1 VASPV
6 MTEACAQA
14 AKRMISFQE
23 QLVENGVKP
32 ATVSELMSSGVM
44 VGEKR
49 PIFTKLL
56 TAATIIFPNSLLAST
71 GMLTAN
77 ALSAAT
83 QLGLRSTRESIKG
96 VAKGVKN
103 KDFTDLRA
111 HWAANGML
119 AKDTGQALLRVATL
133 GLYAGSGNDA
143 RVYRNAARF
152 FWSTFMEGRA
162 SDLHFNVEAIAREQG
177 MTKGNVIEKAKGLLW
192 SRFLDQNPDLK
203 NNPDFDSIK
212 KSFFESFKGEDLI
225 EIDQAAQDLFSTT
238 YDYAP
243 KHAIFHDP
251 GKQTKIPIAKAIDF
265 VLTTPSRLAVGID
278 ETAKVFFRNQIISEE
293 IYKDAIK
300 ANYQDPSKSV
310 ARYYQEYSQELYG
323 SFKNAYNQVP
333 KGAFKNRYHNIT
345 KGMRVLEGKF
355 DKMFLERSVSFNDIR
370 EEALQMTFQ
379 RQTSGFKKD
388 SEGNYIVDEQGE
400 FKREPSIIDRLA
412 RSKTL
417 IKPQDSTINK
427 AFAVVASGTM
437 PFVKTPYNILIE
449 GLTYTPVFTP
459 LLFPKTVRE
468 KLKMRGYSTDD
479 LLARQVMAY
488 SAGAALALWMSE
500 DDGTGMPKISG
511 IPVSYQERER
521 WKLSGIPESSIR
533 VGDVWVPYNRIEP
546 VALFFGAMAQAR
558 YHLINGDEEGYWD
571 AMTSI
576 WKLTG
581 DKQAFSGIIDFIDNF
596 AYGNPERGFDN
607 ALNDYIKSYIPTIS
621 SDIARVGD
629 EDRVALTRSEK
640 MQQRIP
646 GKRQELPVDYSSIA
660 EADQIRKGWEI
671 FLKMNFPD
679 ASWTDLQKE
688 IHNTKA
694 DISKPNRI
702 FRNVEL
708 NSKEL
713 SILRKVSQDAVTHGL
728 SWVITTDAYQSM
740 GPKRRGAVL
749 MEQTNHIRS
758 SPSFFAAFIAEASK
772 PENYGPNY
780 SVGFAKRAYNAKA
793 IRARAEDEVELYE
806 EPEYAPTA
814 K

>member
-1 VASPV
+1 

-77 ALSAAT
+77 AFSAVT
-83 QLGLRSTRESIKG
+83 QLGLRSTRENIKG
-96 VAKGVKN
+96 LSKGIKN

-111 HWAANGML
+111 HWASNKLL
-119 AKDTGQALLRVATL
+119 AKDTLNMATL
-133 GLYAGSGNDA
+133 GLLAGSGNDA
-143 RVYRNAARF
+143 QVYRNAARF

-162 SDLHFNVEAIAREQG
+162 SDLHFNVESIAREQG
-177 MTKGNVIEKAKGLLW
+177 LTKTEVIKKAKGLLW
-192 SRFLDQNPDLK
+192 SRFLEQNPDLK

-212 KSFFESFKGEDLI
+212 KSFLSSFKGDDSI
-225 EIDQAAQDLFSTT
+225 EIDRAAQDLFSTT

-251 GKQTKIPIAKAIDF
+251 GRQSKIPLAKTIDF
-265 VLTTPSRLAVGID
+265 VLTTPSRLAIGID
-278 ETAKVFFRNQIISEE
+278 ETAKVFFRNQLISEE
-293 IYKDAIK
+293 LYKDAIK
-300 ANYQDPSKSV
+300 AHQQDPSKSI

-323 SFKNAYNQVP
+323 EFKNGYNQIP
-333 KGAFKNRYHNIT
+333 KGAFKNRYHNVT
-345 KGMRVLEGKF
+345 KGMRMLEGKF

-370 EEALQMTFQ
+370 EQALQMTFQ

-388 SEGNYIVDEQGE
+388 SEGNYVVDEQGE
-400 FKREPSIIDRLA
+400 FVREPSIIDRLA
-412 RSKTL
+412 RAKTL
-417 IKPQDSTINK
+417 TKPQDSTVNK
-427 AFAVVASGTM
+427 FIAVGASATM

-468 KLKMRGYSTDD
+468 KLKMRGYATDD

-488 SAGAALALWMSE
+488 SAGAALALWMAE

-521 WKLSGIPESSIR
+521 WKLAGIPEMSIR

-546 VALFFGAMAQAR
+546 VATFFGGMAQAR

-576 WKLTG
+576 WRLTG
-581 DKQAFSGIIDFIDNF
+581 DKQAFAGIIDFIDNF
-596 AYGNPERGFDN
+596 AYGNPERGFDR
-607 ALNDYIKSYIPTIS
+607 AFNDYIKSYIPTIS

-629 EDRVALTRSEK
+629 VERIALTGSEK

-646 GKRQELPVDYSSIA
+646 GMRQELPVDYASIA
-660 EADQIRKGWEI
+660 EADKILSGWEI

-679 ASWTDLQKE
+679 ASWTELKKE
-688 IHNTKA
+688 IFITGA

-728 SWVITTDAYQSM
+728 SWVITTDAYQSL

-749 MEQTNHIRS
+749 MEHTNAIRS
-758 SPSFFAAFIAEASK
+758 TPSFFAAFIKEAST
-772 PENYGPNY
+772 PENYGPTY
-780 SVGFAKRAYNAKA
+780 AVEFAKRARNAQV
-793 IRARAEDEVELYE
+793 IRKRAEEEIELLE
-806 EPEYAPTA
+806 EPEYSPTA
-814 K
+814 Q